1 LKFENFAVFPKSSLA
16 FKDEG
21 ERRFFT
27 GRKKAVAIGRLNPVA
42 SQFAMDGGNIQEPG

>member
-1 LKFENFAVFPKSSLA
+1 LKFENFAIFPKPSPA

-21 ERRFFT
+21 ERCFFT
-27 GRKKAVAIGRLNPVA
+27 GRKKAVANGRLNLVA